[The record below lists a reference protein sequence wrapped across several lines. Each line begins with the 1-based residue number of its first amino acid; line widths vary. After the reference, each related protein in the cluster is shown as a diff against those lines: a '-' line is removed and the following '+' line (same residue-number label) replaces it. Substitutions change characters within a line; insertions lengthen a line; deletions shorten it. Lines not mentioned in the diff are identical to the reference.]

1 MREGSKVVCVDDS
14 FETGI
19 INLYKMLPIK
29 DKVYTVRG
37 MSVGVSTTSEAGEIA
52 VYLVGLENPCSNVH
66 PFPER
71 GFKIERF
78 REIEEP
84 VAEAV
89 EYAEEMSK

>member
-52 VYLVGLENPCSNVH
+52 VYLVGLENPCSNVP

-71 GFKIERF
+71 GFRIERF

-84 VAEAV
+84 VEEAV
-89 EYAEEMSK
+89 EYAEKMSK

>member
-14 FETGI
+14 FETWI

-52 VYLVGLENPCSNVH
+52 VY
-66 PFPER
+66 
-71 GFKIERF
+71 
-78 REIEEP
+78 
-84 VAEAV
+84 
-89 EYAEEMSK
+89 

>member
-14 FETGI
+14 FETRI

-52 VYLVGLENPCSNVH
+52 VYLVGLENPCSNVP

-71 GFKIERF
+71 GFRIERF

>member
-29 DKVYTVRG
+29 DKTYTVRG

-52 VYLVGLENPCSNVH
+52 VYLVGLENPCSNVP

-71 GFKIERF
+71 GFRIERF

-84 VAEAV
+84 VEEAV

>member
-19 INLYKMLPIK
+19 INLYKMLPMK
-29 DKVYTVRG
+29 DKIYTVRG

-52 VYLVGLENPCSNVH
+52 VYLVGLENPCSNVP

-71 GFKIERF
+71 GFRIERF

-84 VAEAV
+84 IAEAV